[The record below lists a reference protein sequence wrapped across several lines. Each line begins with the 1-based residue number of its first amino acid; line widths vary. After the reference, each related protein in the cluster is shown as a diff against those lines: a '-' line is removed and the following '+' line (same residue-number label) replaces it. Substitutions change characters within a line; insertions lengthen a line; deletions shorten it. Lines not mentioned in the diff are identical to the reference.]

1 VRSAAVALSPGS
13 DLVDATL
20 VAAIGLV
27 ILAPIVRRIVRRRFD
42 PFEPVVLFAL
52 AYGVMFVLRPAAM
65 ILRDE
70 RVYEGPR
77 ATLDVSAGFTEMLV
91 LALLGATAFVVGY
104 ESGLG
109 RRLARLHKPTGDE
122 PPLPRL
128 AGAAVLMGLLGALA
142 LVFALA
148 WSGGMRAVGDVIRA
162 GNTADLETGAASMY
176 AWFLVLVT
184 IPAALVLVRVALERR
199 TMRLIGVASAFVAL
213 VLVQSVPFGSRITL
227 LPFVGGLFVLVYL
240 RRASRPAVATLVI
253 VGAFAFLAS
262 IFLSDFRGRA
272 TRDEGIAET
281 IARATSP
288 SRLESALTRGPDSE
302 MAPVLSAAL
311 TVIPEDLPHAYGRTI
326 FGDLVVRPVPRAIW
340 PGKPEIPRRELIA
353 TIWPVEFERGTVNV
367 EFSALLY
374 FYWDFG
380 LLGVVVGLMVYG
392 VLARYL
398 YEYLL
403 VRGPTIHGQVL
414 FALALWFVVI
424 GLRDSPVDT
433 FVRGLFVLT
442 PVWLVFALA
451 RSRLL
456 ARPDVAAIDSCGRGI
471 AR

>member
-1 VRSAAVALSPGS
+1 MPLVAAADV
-13 DLVDATL
+13 VDATL

-42 PFEPVVLFAL
+42 PFEPVVLFVL
-52 AYGVMFVLRPAAM
+52 AYGVMFVLRPAPM

-77 ATLDVSAGFTEMLV
+77 RTLDVSAEFTEMLV
-91 LALLGATAFVVGY
+91 LALLGAVAFVVGY
-104 ESGLG
+104 ELGLG
-109 RRLARLHKPTGDE
+109 RRLSRVHKPTVDD
-122 PPLPRL
+122 PPLGRI
-128 AGAAVLMGLLGALA
+128 AGAAVLVGLLGAVA
-142 LVFALA
+142 FVFALA
-148 WSGGMRAVGDVIRA
+148 SSGGVRALGDIIRA

-184 IPAALVLVRVALERR
+184 IPAALVLVRAALERR
-199 TMRLIGVASAFVAL
+199 SRLLIALAFAFVAL
-213 VLVQSVPFGSRITL
+213 VLVHSVPLGSRITL
-227 LPFVGGLFVLVYL
+227 LPFIGGLFVLLYL
-240 RRASRPAVATLVI
+240 RRGSRPAVATLVI
-253 VGAFAFLAS
+253 VAACALLGS
-262 IFLSDFRGRA
+262 TFLSDLRGRA
-272 TRDEGIAET
+272 TRDESIAET

-288 SRLESALTRGPDSE
+288 SRLESALTTGPDSE

-311 TVIPEDLPHAYGRTI
+311 AVIPEDLPHTYGRSI

-340 PGKPEIPRRELIA
+340 PDKPEIPRRELIA
-353 TIWPVEFERGTVNV
+353 TIWPVEYERGTINV

-380 LLGVVVGLMVYG
+380 LLGVAVGLMAYG
-392 VLARYL
+392 VLERYL

-403 VRGPTIHGQVL
+403 VRGPTMYGQVL
-414 FALALWFVVI
+414 FAMGAWFVVI

-433 FVRGLFVLT
+433 FVRALFVLA

-451 RSRLL
+451 HSRLL
-456 ARPDVAAIDSCGRGI
+456 AQRGVAAIDDYRRGVT
-471 AR
+471 R